1 MTAEETTWGRMCHKV
16 TSDERGRP
24 IYWKES
30 EPKPANAWSWTCGDK
45 GGIMNFELGTSC
57 KLAPAGEGH
66 KQKKYARIIY
76 MVLFKPKYAT
86 QRGAFKRHSK
96 CDRRVF
102 S

>member
-45 GGIMNFELGTSC
+45 GGL
-57 KLAPAGEGH
+57 
-66 KQKKYARIIY
+66 
-76 MVLFKPKYAT
+76 
-86 QRGAFKRHSK
+86 
-96 CDRRVF
+96 
-102 S
+102 